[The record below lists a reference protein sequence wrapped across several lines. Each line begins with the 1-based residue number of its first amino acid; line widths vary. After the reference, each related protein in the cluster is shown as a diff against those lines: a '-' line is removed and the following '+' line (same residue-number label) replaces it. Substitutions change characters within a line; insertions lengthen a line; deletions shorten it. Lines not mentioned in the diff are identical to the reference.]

1 MSEASAAAKS
11 SSTKLAN
18 GAVLTE
24 VLAQQVQVLL
34 EAGNYDGVK
43 LLLRPVQEV
52 DIAEAI
58 GGLPRTLQ
66 ALAFRLL
73 PKDEAIEVYEY
84 LEPTVQQHRQT
95 AEAVDVELT
104 GILGRQQ
111 RVDNRGEGAEQH
123 EQGKMLF
130 HRRCV

>member
-73 PKDEAIEVYEY
+73 PKDEAIEE
-84 LEPTVQQHRQT
+84 
-95 AEAVDVELT
+95 
-104 GILGRQQ
+104 IGRAH
-111 RVDNRGEGAEQH
+111 V
-123 EQGKMLF
+123 
-130 HRRCV
+130 